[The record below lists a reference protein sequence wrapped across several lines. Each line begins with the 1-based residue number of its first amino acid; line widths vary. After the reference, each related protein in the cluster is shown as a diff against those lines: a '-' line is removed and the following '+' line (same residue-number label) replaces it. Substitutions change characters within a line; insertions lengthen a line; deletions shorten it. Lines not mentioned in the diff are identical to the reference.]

1 MHLAYERARY
11 YGEIVS
17 SIFDRFRNRT
27 KALKSDVF
35 LAESE
40 KDKRVVAENPQETE
54 PRGDS
59 ISESASPNVAN
70 APLPDSLAAAQA
82 RDIDDDSDDGEKKPE
97 SVQTDSEVFSEL
109 SDTVGEEVSAT
120 SENFFVEGTGKTSA
134 ELVAEEY
141 EKWHSELEANCDKD
155 TQSDDT
161 YGVIDLSHPH
171 PTGGA
176 QLFSGMSTRLTS
188 LIREERAQRKAL
200 QRMEELFAKLD
211 EARSTYGYAPVTLTT
226 GQLLWS
232 ELPPEV
238 HESIKFG
245 KAYTDTIDFGD
256 VLAQGDELPPLPEP
270 PSDDANE
277 ISSAGEQREVERT
290 DAPAQSEQQIIERS
304 EAAIFQSARIVATGD
319 GDAHITL
326 TSRCEINPAV
336 IEALRLHNVPNERIA
351 QLQDLA
357 ANPEAGDETIARIR
371 ELGRKYLPNF
381 SYRVSS
387 LLGTFA
393 KPRASLLADLEA
405 MKPYMESSGIMA
417 ALAGDE
423 ERRALAA
430 SPLPPANCEDRSP
443 ETERG
448 AGDLDVVEL
457 SAVEAVASGRSIAI
471 DAPAG
476 SHATP
481 TLVSIAADAAATGRF
496 VLYIPTQQTSRG
508 AFIEEME
515 RLGLGEL
522 ILDLSDFDNAAYRVR
537 TGMRLHEPELNDT
550 ETLELR
556 DKLAEKRARLAG
568 YVSALHKKNEE
579 WDESVH
585 TLLQHMAALV
595 VSDNAPASRVRLPID
610 VTRNLVEKYDE
621 ISGNIREAA
630 RLGMFHTGEDA
641 TLWANSPIASEE
653 AGQVALDRAKRLAQE
668 NIPVV
673 MAQSHRV
680 AAETDLRRAETFNE
694 WLEQIT
700 MLDGIQGT
708 LDVFLPSIYERSAQD
723 MVIATATKEWREEH
737 DEPMSYAERRRLAK
751 QAREYLKPGLDVAD
765 LHDAL
770 VKVQNLR
777 DIWRHY
783 STEGGV
789 AKIPQGLS
797 QIKLSAAEAVRE
809 IKALS
814 ADLASDIKLEQMPME
829 EMLDTVRR
837 LADDGGAMTTIP
849 RRNELMGLFT
859 EQGLRPLIDDF
870 AERGVG
876 EDMID
881 SELDLIYCS
890 SVFEQLVGDSAELSS
905 IGCAE
910 LSQLADDVRTLD
922 KAHTE
927 SLSGPVL
934 RAVIRNMRETISR
947 KRKDTMALDEH
958 LKNYDMGMLAQAFA
972 KYPQIVQASR
982 PVWVV
987 PSVLVAELI
996 PQLPWADLVLMD
1008 ALDTVSVAPV
1018 ASMLMRGRQIAVMGD
1033 RQRAGEDSAIAAFS
1047 EILPVIQL
1055 PLHRARYDAL
1065 GAATLR
1071 EHGYGD
1077 IIEMIPSA
1085 GKSDSSRLLVVDG
1098 RGVPSPTTGMVEGT
1112 AEEVDAV
1119 VDAVV
1124 EHILTKPE
1132 KSLAVVSISPY
1143 HAERV
1148 REALRQTVRGSSVLQ
1163 RHLNTQTHE
1172 PFVIVD
1178 ITNCVGLRRDCV
1190 IVTVGLGKTAHGRV
1204 LHTFGALSEAKG
1216 LSGLI
1221 DTTQA
1226 PREELTVISSLAPGD
1241 IKPDAVNA
1249 PGPKLLARL
1258 LERMGQNVEDI
1269 IPVAHD
1275 DEVSPLV
1282 ADLASRIEQAGWQ
1295 TQVNFGYDDGVRIP
1309 LVAGSEDLEGTW
1321 RVAVLLDDEDY
1332 VNEPSL
1338 RRRDRYWLERFEQRG
1353 WIVYRTFSTSLFI
1366 DPVGQARAVIDLLKT
1381 VTDDIGETAP
1391 SSQLAEGWQE
1401 TLREEASQIKERGA
1415 RPNIAP
1421 GLPLAAYA
1429 DNELD
1434 EMVTWIAS
1442 DGRRRTEDELVLAL
1456 REELDVTRRGS
1467 QIDAVLRNVVRRS
1480 GLSSDDISSA
1490 LSAQSAAPAVSLRDE
1505 VLDIRA
1511 ENDTQ
1516 GKGMLDEPDSSAV
1529 YGDE

>member
-1 MHLAYERARY
+1 MRAKY

-17 SIFDRFRNRT
+17 SIFERFRNRT
-27 KALKSDVF
+27 KAYKSTDVPTS
-35 LAESE
+35 ESE
-40 KDKRVVAENPQETE
+40 SQEVSHSENTTSAPVEDART
-54 PRGDS
+54 DS
-59 ISESASPNVAN
+59 PASTPFVTVAN
-70 APLPDSLAAAQA
+70 APLPDSLRPYEAPTSSAAIVEEDESALEAQTVSEDFSEEHVESRTIVDCEELIAQA
-82 RDIDDDSDDGEKKPE
+82 YE
-97 SVQTDSEVFSEL
+97 S
-109 SDTVGEEVSAT
+109 
-120 SENFFVEGTGKTSA
+120 
-134 ELVAEEY
+134 
-141 EKWHSELEANCDKD
+141 WHSELEANCHEES
-155 TQSDDT
+155 QLDDNDMH
-161 YGVIDLSHPH
+161 GVIDLSHPH

-200 QRMEELFAKLD
+200 ERMEELFAKLE
-211 EARSTYGYAPVTLTT
+211 EARNTYGYAPVTLTT

-232 ELPPEV
+232 ELPAEV
-238 HESIKFG
+238 HDSIKFG
-245 KAYTDTIDFGD
+245 EAYNDTSEISAVFDGD
-256 VLAQGDELPPLPEP
+256 DGDETP
-270 PSDDANE
+270 DVA
-277 ISSAGEQREVERT
+277 
-290 DAPAQSEQQIIERS
+290 DAPEAEQSTELPKEAEIIQRT

-326 TSRCEINPAV
+326 TSRCQINPAV
-336 IEALRLHNVPNERIA
+336 IEALRLHNVPSEQLA

-357 ANPEAGDETIARIR
+357 ADPEAGDETIARIR
-371 ELGRKYLPNF
+371 ELGRQYLPNF

-387 LLGTFA
+387 LLGTFT
-393 KPRASLLADLEA
+393 KPQATLLADLEA
-405 MKPYMESSGIMA
+405 MKPYIETSGIMA

-423 ERRALAA
+423 ERRALSA

-471 DAPAG
+471 DAPVG
-476 SHATP
+476 SNAIG
-481 TLVSIAADAAATGRF
+481 TLASIAADAAATGRF

-515 RLGLGEL
+515 RLGLGDL
-522 ILDLSDFDNAAYRVR
+522 ILDLSDFDNVPYRVR
-537 TGMRLHEPELNDT
+537 TGMRLREGDLDDEA
-550 ETLELR
+550 TLELR
-556 DKLAEKRARLAG
+556 DKLSEARSRLGG
-568 YVSALHKKNEE
+568 YVSALHKENEE
-579 WDESVH
+579 WGESVH
-585 TLLQHMAALV
+585 SLLQHMAALV

-610 VTRNLVEKYDE
+610 ATRDLVAHYDE
-621 ISGNIREAA
+621 ISGNIHEAA
-630 RLGMFHTGEDA
+630 RLGMFRTGEDA
-641 TLWANSPIASEE
+641 SLWARSPITDAERGR
-653 AGQVALDRAKRLAQE
+653 AALDRARRLAQE
-668 NIPVV
+668 DIPVV
-673 MAQSHRV
+673 MAQAHRV
-680 AAETDLRRAETFNE
+680 ASETDLRRAQTFNE

-700 MLDGIQGT
+700 MLDGIAGT

-723 MVIATATKEWREEH
+723 MVIATASKEWREEH
-737 DEPMSYAERRRLAK
+737 KEPMSYTERRRLSK

-783 STEGGV
+783 STEGSS
-789 AKIPQGLS
+789 ARIPQGLS
-797 QIKLSAAEAVRE
+797 QIKVSAAEAVRE

-814 ADLASDIKLEQMPME
+814 KDLADDIHLEQMPLE
-829 EMLDTVRR
+829 EMLDTLRR
-837 LADDGGAMTTIP
+837 LADDSEAMETIP
-849 RRNELMGLFT
+849 RRNELTSFFT
-859 EQGLRPLIDDF
+859 DRGLRPLIDDF
-870 AERGVG
+870 AERGVD
-876 EDMID
+876 EEMID

-890 SVFEQLVGDSAELSS
+890 SVFEQLVGQSADLSS

-910 LSQLADDVRTLD
+910 LSQLAHEVRALD
-922 KAHTE
+922 KAHTA

-958 LKNYDMGMLAQAFA
+958 LKNYDTGMLAEVFA
-972 KYPQIVQASR
+972 KYSQIVQASR

-1008 ALDTVSVAPV
+1008 TLDSVRV
-1018 ASMLMRGRQIAVMGD
+1018 ASTTSQLMRGRQIAVMGD
-1033 RQRAGEDSAIAAFS
+1033 LRRGAEDSAIAAFAK
-1047 EILPVIQL
+1047 ILPVIQL
-1055 PLHRARYDAL
+1055 PLHRARYDVL

-1071 EHGYGD
+1071 ERGYGD
-1077 IIEMIPSA
+1077 VIEMIPSV
-1085 GKSDSSRLLVVDG
+1085 GKSDSSRLLIVDG

-1132 KSLAVVSISPY
+1132 KSLAVISVSAY

-1163 RHLNTQTHE
+1163 RHLNTQTNE
-1172 PFVIVD
+1172 PFTIVD
-1178 ITNCVGLRRDCV
+1178 IANCSGLRRDCV

-1204 LHTFGALSEAKG
+1204 LHTFGALGEDEG
-1216 LSGLI
+1216 LRGLI
-1221 DTTQA
+1221 DATQA
-1226 PREELTVISSLAPGD
+1226 SREEMIVISALAPGD
-1241 IKPDAVNA
+1241 INPDTVNA
-1249 PGPKLLARL
+1249 PGPKLLAQL
-1258 LERMGQNVEDI
+1258 LERVGGSSGELT
-1269 IPVAHD
+1269 PVAHD
-1275 DEVSPLV
+1275 EELSPLL
-1282 ADLASRIEQAGWQ
+1282 ADLASRIEQAGWK
-1295 TQVNFGYDDGVRIP
+1295 TQVNFGYDDGIRIP
-1309 LVAGSEDLEGTW
+1309 LVAGSDDFEGTW
-1321 RVAVLLDDEDY
+1321 RVAVVLDDEDY

-1338 RRRDRYWLERFEQRG
+1338 RRRDRYWLERLEQRG
-1353 WIVYRTFSTSLFI
+1353 WIVHPTFSTSLFI
-1366 DPVGQARAVIDLLKT
+1366 DPVGQARAVVELLKT
-1381 VTDDIGETAP
+1381 VTDEVADSDEET
-1391 SSQLAEGWQE
+1391 SVLAEGWQE
-1401 TLREEASQIKERGA
+1401 TLREEASQIRERGA
-1415 RPNIAP
+1415 RPQIAP

-1442 DGRRRTEDELVLAL
+1442 DGRRRSEDELVMAL

-1490 LSAQSAAPAVSLRDE
+1490 LSAQSASAASLSGE
-1505 VLDIRA
+1505 VLDIR
-1511 ENDTQ
+1511 ENVS
-1516 GKGMLDEPDSSAV
+1516 DE
-1529 YGDE
+1529 

>member
-1 MHLAYERARY
+1 MHLAYARARY

-27 KALKSDVF
+27 KALEDDVS
-35 LAESE
+35 LTGDGTEG
-40 KDKRVVAENPQETE
+40 RVATAT
-54 PRGDS
+54 DTHDDAS
-59 ISESASPNVAN
+59 SASASLASSITVAN

-82 RDIDDDSDDGEKKPE
+82 RSLDSDDGADDDGREKPE
-97 SVQTDSEVFSEL
+97 DVREEDASAESGDARNEEAIDSLEEVFA
-109 SDTVGEEVSAT
+109 GQT
-120 SENFFVEGTGKTSA
+120 SKTSA
-134 ELVAEEY
+134 ELIAEEY
-141 EKWHSELEANCDKD
+141 DKWHSALEADCCEESQPDGV
-155 TQSDDT
+155 

-176 QLFSGMSTRLTS
+176 QLFSGMPTRLTS

-211 EARSTYGYAPVTLTT
+211 EARSIYGYVPVTLTT

-232 ELPPEV
+232 ELPPDV
-238 HESIKFG
+238 RESIKFG
-245 KAYTDTIDFGD
+245 EAYNDTSEISAVVEDGND
-256 VLAQGDELPPLPEP
+256 SSQAAQTKLPE
-270 PSDDANE
+270 NVE
-277 ISSAGEQREVERT
+277 IIQRT
-290 DAPAQSEQQIIERS
+290 
-304 EAAIFQSARIVATGD
+304 EAAIFQSARIEASGD

-326 TSRCEINPAV
+326 TSRCDINPAI
-336 IEALRLHNVPNERIA
+336 IEALRLHNVPSEQLA

-357 ANPEAGDETIARIR
+357 SNPEAGDETIARIR

-381 SYRVSS
+381 SYKVSS

-393 KPRASLLADLEA
+393 KPRETLLADLEA
-405 MKPYMESSGIMA
+405 MKPYIEHSGIMA

-423 ERRALAA
+423 ERRTLAS
-430 SPLPPANCEDRSP
+430 SPLPPANLEDRSP
-443 ETERG
+443 EAERG

-457 SAVEAVASGRSIAI
+457 AAVEAVASGRSIAI
-471 DAPAG
+471 DAPVG
-476 SHATP
+476 SKATS

-522 ILDLSDFDNAAYRVR
+522 ILDLSDFDNVPHRLR
-537 TGMRLHEPELNDT
+537 TGMRLREGEVND
-550 ETLELR
+550 EATLKLR
-556 DKLAEKRARLAG
+556 DELIASRARLSDYIA
-568 YVSALHKKNEE
+568 ALHKENQE
-579 WDESVH
+579 WGESVH
-585 TLLQHMAALV
+585 SLLQHMAALV
-595 VSDNAPASRVRLPID
+595 VSDDAPASRVRLPID
-610 VTRNLVEKYDE
+610 VTRDLVANYDE

-630 RLGMFHTGEDA
+630 RLGMFHIGEDA
-641 TLWANSPIASEE
+641 TLWAHSSVADAEQGH
-653 AGQVALDRAKRLAQE
+653 AALDRARRLAQE
-668 NIPVV
+668 NIPVI

-700 MLDGIQGT
+700 MLDGIQST

-723 MVIATATKEWREEH
+723 MVIATATKEWREEN

-751 QAREYLKPGLDVAD
+751 QAREYLKPDLDVAD

-770 VKVQNLR
+770 VKVQKMR

-783 STEGGV
+783 SIEGSGV
-789 AKIPQGLS
+789 KIPQGLS
-797 QIKLSAAEAVRE
+797 QIKLSASEAVRE
-809 IKALS
+809 LKALS
-814 ADLASDIKLEQMPME
+814 EDLSSDMHLEQMPLE
-829 EMLDTVRR
+829 EMLDTLRR
-837 LADDGGAMTTIP
+837 LSDDNEAMATIP
-849 RRNELMGLFT
+849 RRNELMSFFT
-859 EQGLRPLIDDF
+859 EKGLRPLIKDF
-870 AERGVG
+870 AKRGVD
-876 EDMID
+876 EEMID
-881 SELDLIYCS
+881 SELDLVYCS
-890 SVFEQLVGDSAELSS
+890 SVFEYLVGDSSELSS
-905 IGCAE
+905 IGCAQ
-910 LSQLADDVRTLD
+910 LSQLADDVRSLD
-922 KAHTE
+922 KAHTQ

-947 KRKDTMALDEH
+947 KRKDTMALDEQ
-958 LKNYDMGMLAQAFA
+958 LKNYGTGMLAESFA
-972 KYPQIVQASR
+972 KYSQIVQASR

-996 PQLPWADLVLMD
+996 PQLPWADLVIMD
-1008 ALDTVSVAPV
+1008 NLDSVSVAST
-1018 ASMLMRGRQIAVMGD
+1018 ASQLMRGRQIAVMGD
-1033 RQRAGEDSAIAAFS
+1033 CRRGAEDSAIAAFS
-1047 EILPVIQL
+1047 TILPVIQL

-1085 GKSDSSRLLVVDG
+1085 GKSDSLRLLTVDG

-1163 RHLNTQTHE
+1163 RHLNTQTNE

-1178 ITNCVGLRRDCV
+1178 IANCAGLRRDYV
-1190 IVTVGLGKTAHGRV
+1190 ILTVGLGKTAHGRV
-1204 LHTFGALSEAKG
+1204 LHTFGALSTDEG

-1221 DTTQA
+1221 DATQA
-1226 PREELTVISSLAPGD
+1226 PREEMTVISSLAPGD
-1241 IKPDAVNA
+1241 INPDTVNA
-1249 PGPKLLARL
+1249 AGPKLLAQL
-1258 LERMGQNVEDI
+1258 LERVGGGSSELAPLDH
-1269 IPVAHD
+1269 P
-1275 DEVSPLV
+1275 EGLSPLV

-1295 TQVNFGYDDGVRIP
+1295 TQVNFGYDDGIRIP
-1309 LVAGSEDLEGTW
+1309 LVAGSENLEGTW

-1338 RRRDRYWLERFEQRG
+1338 RRRDRYWLERLEQRG
-1353 WIVYRTFSTSLFI
+1353 WIVHRTFSTSLFI
-1366 DPVGQARAVIDLLKT
+1366 DPVGQARAVIELLET
-1381 VTDDIGETAP
+1381 VTDEAGE
-1391 SSQLAEGWQE
+1391 SVSQLAEGWQDA
-1401 TLREEASQIKERGA
+1401 LREEASQIKERGP

-1421 GLPLAAYA
+1421 SLPLAAYA

-1442 DGRRRTEDELVLAL
+1442 DGRRRSEDELVLAL

-1490 LSAQSAAPAVSLRDE
+1490 LSAQSASAASLSDE
-1505 VLDIRA
+1505 VLDIRV
-1511 ENDTQ
+1511 ESDTHEHD
-1516 GKGMLDEPDSSAV
+1516 KGTLDEPDSSAI
-1529 YGDE
+1529 YGDD